1 MARNYAN
8 KTGFIR
14 TLSQRQ
20 CGVVLIYSHVNDKNK
35 SQDAIFKN
43 QLFSEALEL
52 ILIGQIIGKKCT

>member
-1 MARNYAN
+1 MQTR
-8 KTGFIR
+8 
-14 TLSQRQ
+14 L
-20 CGVVLIYSHVNDKNK
+20 VLYVHFLRDIVESFLYVYSHVNDKNK